1 MGLYNLKALE
11 LLEKHALDA
20 AVAEKFLGWRLDD
33 DPEKST
39 CKRWFDEQGKATRYG
54 TGCGMRLFHPSE
66 DLNIC
71 YAEIVERLKKDGL
84 TISCT
89 VTEDIYTC
97 GIYNEKQKEMAHWY
111 DSSVGVA
118 ICKAA
123 LKLLIRK
130 AVKASAGKP
139 AEAFVQG

>member
-1 MGLYNLKALE
+1 MSIYNLKALDM
-11 LLEKHALDA
+11 LEKHSLDV
-20 AVAEKFLGWRLDD
+20 AVAEKFLGWSLED
-33 DPEKST
+33 DPDNSN
-39 CKRWFDEQGKATRYG
+39 CKRWFDECGKPTRFG

-71 YAEIVERLKKDGL
+71 FEEIIKRLKKDGL

-89 VTEDIYTC
+89 VTEEIYTC
-97 GIYNEKQKEMAHWY
+97 GLYNDKQKEKAHWF
-111 DSSVGVA
+111 DSSMGVA

-130 AVKASAGKP
+130 CREQEREP
-139 AEAFVQG
+139 DH